1 MLKKLFLRSF
11 RWAANKVMAVF
22 RKTACLIGFFVFF
35 FDDEV
40 QSCLTKGCLLKHESD
55 WFKVGSRRIVIDF
68 LRFGRLRVLYFELK
82 ISIQRWAE
90 DFSFFCNGV
99 CDRVFEVDDK
109 ICDYMRS
116 MFRGE
121 TRDFFCTIRLFLLQV
136 DFSYLILIGF
146 EVKCILIFI
155 GDQRS
160 PEVSSRLNLSS
171 KNTYLRASMLFLRN
185 SSLQVGRGLLSFPK
199 TTGGSQSRFE
209 CHE

>member
-1 MLKKLFLRSF
+1 
-11 RWAANKVMAVF
+11 MAVF
-22 RKTACLIGFFVFF
+22 RKAACVIGFFVFF

-40 QSCLTKGCLLKHESD
+40 QSCLPKGCLLKHKSD
-55 WFKVGSRRIVIDF
+55 WFKFRPRGIVIDF
-68 LRFGRLRVLYFELK
+68 LRFGRFRVLFFELK

-90 DFSFFCNGV
+90 DVSFFCNCV

-121 TRDFFCTIRLFLLQV
+121 TCDFFCMIRLFFLQV

-146 EVKCILIFI
+146 EVKRILIFI

-160 PEVSSRLNLSS
+160 PEVSSRLKMSI
-171 KNTYLRASMLFLRN
+171 KNTYLRALMLFLRN
-185 SSLQVGRGLLSFPK
+185 SGLQVGRGLLSFPK